1 VQRPWHE
8 LLVLNQRA
16 FGVYSADL
24 WRGEVVGGR
33 NGCAVVEVVAG
44 EGLDPAE
51 LPVFAPADRER

>member
-1 VQRPWHE
+1 
-8 LLVLNQRA
+8 VLSQRA
-16 FGVYSADL
+16 FGVCSADL

-33 NGCAVVEVVAG
+33 NGCTVVEVVAG